1 MAVGGAANYKIAH
14 QDRKYIKLTSLRIGN
29 RIHAIA
35 DQMLQSTRHIKH
47 YITCSRRRKKKRNK
61 RRKHYYID
69 FACRAHYYSTNLS
82 QFIFFAI

>member
-1 MAVGGAANYKIAH
+1 MVLFSFWTLYSGSGEAANYKIAH

-47 YITCSRRRKKKRNK
+47 YITCSKETKERS
-61 RRKHYYID
+61 I
-69 FACRAHYYSTNLS
+69 TT
-82 QFIFFAI
+82 